1 MAVSRHQS
9 LLPTSFS
16 RKGEEY
22 KLMWKPTVD
31 FVRMASRLNAII
43 VPFGIL
49 GADEAYKIIF
59 DGDDMLRSPIGPL
72 LRALY
77 AQLQIS
83 TDNIYPLTALPFL
96 NLPSII
102 PIPSIER
109 IYIHFG
115 KSIDTSNYGCKTDNK
130 DECKE
135 LYLLVKK
142 RVEDSIDML
151 KGIREQDPERSL
163 PARLLAK
170 AERLLPEITP
180 RAPGSK

>member
-1 MAVSRHQS
+1 
-9 LLPTSFS
+9 
-16 RKGEEY
+16 
-22 KLMWKPTVD
+22 MWKPTVD

-115 KSIDTSNYGCKTDNK
+115 KPIDTANYGCKIDNK
-130 DECKE
+130 DEVFVP
-135 LYLLVKK
+135 LWLLCV
-142 RVEDSIDML
+142 
-151 KGIREQDPERSL
+151 
-163 PARLLAK
+163 
-170 AERLLPEITP
+170 
-180 RAPGSK
+180 